1 MGAWDLPTSIEV
13 HGIEYNIR
21 SDFRAII
28 DILTAMNDPDLFEP
42 GTGENEQNL
51 IKAMVMLDILFC
63 EEIPVE
69 DWQEACD
76 KASEFID
83 MGMPEDKNPVRV
95 MDWEQDAKLILPA
108 VNKVA
113 GTEIRSLPY
122 VHWWTFMGY
131 YMEIGECLFSSVL
144 NIRHKKSKCKKL
156 EKWETEFY
164 KENKAIIDLKSKE
177 VQHNT
182 KEQMDEV
189 RALLGLK

>member
-69 DWQEACD
+69 DLQEACD

-95 MDWEQDAKLILPA
+95 MDWEQDAKLIMPA

-144 NIRHKKSKCKKL
+144 NIRQKKSKCKKL